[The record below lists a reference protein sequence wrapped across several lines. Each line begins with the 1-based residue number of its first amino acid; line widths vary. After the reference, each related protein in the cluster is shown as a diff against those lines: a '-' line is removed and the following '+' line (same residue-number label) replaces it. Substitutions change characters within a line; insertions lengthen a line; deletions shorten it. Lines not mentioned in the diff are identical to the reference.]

1 MNRRQLLRW
10 YCAASVTL
18 LVAIVIMAPVTWHYH
33 AIALWTAKSR
43 RSDWNAHV
51 VYGYLVFI
59 HFRLEP
65 PEDPCDLPSGWGFQ
79 FAHVDENDIAL
90 FDAQAY
96 GSQFAKLTYY
106 AVHSGGF
113 TNYIIMVPLWIP
125 ALLLSMAP
133 SLHVYCCALRRRR
146 RLQGRCLTCG
156 YDLRASENACPECGT
171 PIIQPSSVAASKR
184 LS

>member
-1 MNRRQLLRW
+1 MIRTRLFRW
-10 YCAASVTL
+10 YRAASITL
-18 LVAIVIMAPVTWHYH
+18 LIAVLLAAPVTWHYY
-33 AIALWTAKSR
+33 ALAMWTAKSR
-43 RSDWNAHV
+43 RSDWNARV

-59 HFRLEP
+59 HFRFDP
-65 PEDPCDLPSGWGFQ
+65 PEDPFDLKSGWSVQ
-79 FAHVDENDIAL
+79 ISHVNDVSLAL
-90 FDAQAY
+90 FDAQVHGY
-96 GSQFAKLTYY
+96 HFARFTYY
-106 AVHSGGF
+106 SFHSGGF

-125 ALLLSMAP
+125 ALLLSIAP
-133 SLHVYCCALRRRR
+133 SLHVYRWAVRRRR